1 MKAKLQGHK
10 HSVRIVSGWEAD
22 SLGPLF
28 IRRRRAYRG
37 GYRPKSR
44 LEAKAAMW
52 ISQQFAK
59 LKKGTA

>member
-10 HSVRIVSGWEAD
+10 HSVRIVSGREAD

-28 IRRRRAYRG
+28 IRRRRAYHG

-44 LEAKAAMW
+44 LEAKIATW
-52 ISQQFAK
+52 IQRQLAK
-59 LKKGTA
+59 LKKEKP